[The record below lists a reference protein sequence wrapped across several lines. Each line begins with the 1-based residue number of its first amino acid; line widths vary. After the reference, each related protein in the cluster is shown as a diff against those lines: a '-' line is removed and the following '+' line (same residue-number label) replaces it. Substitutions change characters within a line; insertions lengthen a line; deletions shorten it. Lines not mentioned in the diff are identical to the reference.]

1 MDLSKQS
8 RRLAYGQETINEM
21 LKWEAVRFLNDAI
34 RTDVDVEL
42 EIRTLVFVSRIREI
56 FVGADV

>member
-21 LKWEAVRFLNDAI
+21 LKREAVRFLNDAI